1 MCVCVVIFFFLS
13 PDCRGSTPSAHT
25 HTHTVS
31 CRASQR
37 AVCFVVGKGERSR
50 RRSSSVDPAAMASGV
65 KVCDEVVNCFTN
77 MKVRK
82 ACAKGEAMKRKK
94 AIMLVINKTKDLII
108 LDEERQILMGDIQ
121 QGLIKNP
128 FDHFMSMFHTDR
140 CCYAIYDANY
150 ETKESKKEELIFIHW
165 SPEGATIHDKLIYA
179 SSKDAVTKKFNGIK
193 HEWQVNGFD
202 DLADIQSLAAKLGSD
217 VVAVESRH
225 I

>member
-1 MCVCVVIFFFLS
+1 MCVVIFFFLS

-25 HTHTVS
+25 HTHTQFPVEP
-31 CRASQR
+31 AS
-37 AVCFVVGKGERSR
+37 ERSVSSSGR
-50 RRSSSVDPAAMASGV
+50 GREAEESSSVDPAAMASGV